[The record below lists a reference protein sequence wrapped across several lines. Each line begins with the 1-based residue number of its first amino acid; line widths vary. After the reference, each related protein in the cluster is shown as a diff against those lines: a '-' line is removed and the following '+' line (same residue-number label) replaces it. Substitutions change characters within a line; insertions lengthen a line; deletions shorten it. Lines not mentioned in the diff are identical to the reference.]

1 MLKQINGFDDY
12 YVDDTGVYIAIKAD
26 ILNQFLNG
34 KMEKDDIF

>member
-12 YVDDTGVYIAIKAD
+12 YVDDTAD